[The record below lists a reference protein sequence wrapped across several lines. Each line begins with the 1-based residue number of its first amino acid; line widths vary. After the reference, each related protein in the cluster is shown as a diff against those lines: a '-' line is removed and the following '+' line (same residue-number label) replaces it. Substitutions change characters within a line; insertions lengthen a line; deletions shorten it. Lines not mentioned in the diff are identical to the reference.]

1 MHRLFMRSLR
11 PEMPDF
17 AAAFLKIAMF
27 LGDCYNE
34 LNCKK

>member
-17 AAAFLKIAMF
+17 AAAFPKTAMF
-27 LGDCYNE
+27 LGDCYKE